1 MMRSKNVFLTF
12 KHKSL
17 RVYTGTCLIINLTT
31 KIEVYTTEW
40 LNHFKK
46 SDKYIPV
53 DRYCKIKND
62 KARGPRATSL
72 TSVL

>member
-1 MMRSKNVFLTF
+1 MF

-17 RVYTGTCLIINLTT
+17 RVYTGTCLKINLTT

-40 LNHFKK
+40 LNPSKK
-46 SDKYIPV
+46 SNKYITV
-53 DRYCKIKND
+53 DRYCKIKYD

>member
-1 MMRSKNVFLTF
+1 MKSKNVFLMF
-12 KHKSL
+12 QHKSL
-17 RVYTGTCLIINLTT
+17 RVYTCTCLKINFTT

-40 LNHFKK
+40 LNPSKK
-46 SDKYIPV
+46 SNKYITV

-62 KARGPRATSL
+62 KAGGPRTTSL